1 MHVTCTSV
9 GLYLGYLGHRFE
21 NTAEDRYKE
30 LIKKHKNA
38 PWYPKGQL
46 LAEKYAR
53 ENRIVEGKFCLL
65 QGLQLFRI
73 ILVKCIILS
82 LCTLHVIFPFLI
94 SHAYFCSSISISIS
108 TVYLYLS
115 ICIHIY
121 LYLLSLKSQIAL

>member
-65 QGLQLFRI
+65 QALQLFRI

-108 TVYLYLS
+108 ISTVYLYLS
-115 ICIHIY
+115 ICIRIY
-121 LYLLSLKSQIAL
+121 LYILSLNLK